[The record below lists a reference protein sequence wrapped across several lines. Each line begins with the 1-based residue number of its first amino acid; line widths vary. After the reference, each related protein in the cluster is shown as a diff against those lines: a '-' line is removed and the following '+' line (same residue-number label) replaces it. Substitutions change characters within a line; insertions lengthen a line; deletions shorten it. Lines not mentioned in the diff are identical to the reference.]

1 MRLESNYY
9 YYYVDCGCED
19 LKLRAKS
26 YQMEHFNAWRAD
38 DDDDVDDAS
47 ARVCAFISLLL
58 AMYIAV
64 MCSNWAW

>member
-38 DDDDVDDAS
+38 DDVDDAS

-58 AMYIAV
+58 AV
-64 MCSNWAW
+64 MFSNWAW